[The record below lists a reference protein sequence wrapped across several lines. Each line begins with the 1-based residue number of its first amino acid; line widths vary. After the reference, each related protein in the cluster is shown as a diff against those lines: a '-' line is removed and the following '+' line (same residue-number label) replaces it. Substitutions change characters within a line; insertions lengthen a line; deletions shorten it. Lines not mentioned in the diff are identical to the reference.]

1 MATELTEYELQQI
14 RKSIDK
20 FSQIVTNVSKKV
32 ESNKYTY
39 DISKTEEFL
48 SRFEQEEKSALK
60 SAQKTIEK
68 VFGSTNWWSSDRNN
82 LNAILKQKGDDCAR
96 EIERIIKRYV
106 EDLDNIVRSLP
117 EVGVFN
123 KEYHAYTEPEYSGD
137 TEFISIA
144 SFDLNENTSVQK
156 TECRDKETEKDICGH
171 FVNSTKPESSEIN
184 ISHNIYLD
192 TYTTDDTVTVLS
204 TGAISD
210 VKIRKLICSQVK
222 EIQAN
227 AFKRIQGLEVIV
239 LSSSIQVINVN
250 AFRGLE
256 NKCIIAFYGSK
267 TEVIKT
273 INSVDALANRKV
285 IFGYKNGD
293 ETLNKAGVFVL
304 PEDATK
310 SKPKRIIIR
319 ENTPLDN
326 FEIKQAFLSRNSKY
340 GITME
345 ELEQGILNA
354 GTNVSKSL
362 ILMETL
368 KIKRLRDLKEH
379 LFWDYAEA
387 LQKIIKLS
395 AELKNTEEELSAICA
410 LFFLDSSGYRM
421 VNGKYNPYK
430 QDFQSIYF
438 HPKMQMKDLG
448 ELQSEKHLGNT
459 ELTEAYRKSPYVI
472 ELAEQIKDGYYSL
485 DTSIQLMIAAME
497 HPDTI
502 FYPAQTKFKRQ
513 N

>member
-14 RKSIDK
+14 RKSIDR
-20 FSQIVTNVSKKV
+20 FSQIATNVSKKV

-82 LNAILKQKGDDCAR
+82 LNDILKQKGDDCAR
-96 EIERIIKRYV
+96 EIERIIKQYF
-106 EDLDNIVRSLP
+106 EDLHNIVRSLP

-123 KEYHAYTEPEYSGD
+123 KEYRVYTEPEYSGD
-137 TEFISIA
+137 TEFVSIE
-144 SFDLNENTSVQK
+144 SFDLNENTSAQK
-156 TECRDKETEKDICGH
+156 TEKNICGH
-171 FVNSTKPESSEIN
+171 FANSTKPEPSEID

-227 AFKRIQGLEVIV
+227 AFKQIQGLEVIV
-239 LSSSIQVINVN
+239 LSSSIQAINVN

-256 NKCIIAFYGSK
+256 DKCIIAFYGSK
-267 TEVIKT
+267 AEVVKN

-293 ETLNKAGVFVL
+293 ETLNKAEVFVL

-354 GTNVSKSL
+354 GTNVNKSL

-368 KIKRLRDLKEH
+368 KVKRLRDLKEH

-430 QDFQSIYF
+430 QDIQSIYF
-438 HPKMQMKDLG
+438 HPKMQMKDLVA
-448 ELQSEKHLGNT
+448 LQNENHLKNS
-459 ELTEAYRKSPYVI
+459 ELTEAYKKSPYVI

-485 DTSIQLMIAAME
+485 DMSIQLMIAAME